1 MPVARSKSDLIRYVT
16 EADRKLPVDQQ
27 SVFLIAPLSNKT
39 MGQIQN
45 LLQVSIDG
53 QTATLLRGQ
62 QRHSAL
68 KAGLKGWENFATADG
83 APAVFAT
90 DKGERLVHGVTV
102 HNPPSD
108 ESLEMIPI
116 ADYEEIADAIL
127 NANRLNDDDRKN

>member
-1 MPVARSKSDLIRYVT
+1 MPVARSKSDIIRYVP
-16 EADRKLPVDQQ
+16 EADRKLPLALQ
-27 SVFLIAPLSNKT
+27 SVFLLAPLSNKT

-68 KAGLKGWENFATADG
+68 KAGLKGWENFCTADG
-83 APAVFAT
+83 APVVFAT
-90 DKGERLVHGVTV
+90 DKGDRMVHGVAV

-108 ESLEMIPI
+108 ESLEMIPM
-116 ADYEEIADAIL
+116 AEYEEIADAIL
-127 NANRLNDDDRKN
+127 NANRLTDDDRKN